1 MAELTAADVA
11 KVFGRRIAEL
21 RRARGW
27 TQQHVADEAGMDV
40 EFYKRVERGRIM
52 KLQTLA
58 RVLRALEVRAG
69 DFLTLRDPGHV
80 PTRGRPP
87 RKRGP

>member
-1 MAELTAADVA
+1 
-11 KVFGRRIAEL
+11 
-21 RRARGW
+21 
-27 TQQHVADEAGMDV
+27 MDV